1 MVPTDWCNQ
10 LILYSKLDLSWSNPA
25 NILKDRKLR
34 VRGDWKGIRL
44 RDKVCGY
51 LIFVTSLYAHGD
63 IFVYSLLQLV
73 SFSFLSSRFFVLLFI
88 VFSHYY
94 YYYYF
99 LGYKFFCSRFFFFIR
114 RSIHVIC
121 YSMYHKLL
129 LIAFYCCLHPC
140 KRSKL
145 PSSQ

>member
-1 MVPTDWCNQ
+1 MPTDWCNQ

-25 NILKDRKLR
+25 NTLKDRKLR
-34 VRGDWKGIRL
+34 VRGDWKGMRL

-51 LIFVTSLYAHGD
+51 LIFVTSLYAYGD

-73 SFSFLSSRFFVLLFI
+73 SFSFCRRGSLFFYLLFSVI
-88 VFSHYY
+88 FIIIILVISSFVV
-94 YYYYF
+94 
-99 LGYKFFCSRFFFFIR
+99 GFFFFIR

>member
-1 MVPTDWCNQ
+1 MPTDWCNQ

-25 NILKDRKLR
+25 NTLKDRKLR

-51 LIFVTSLYAHGD
+51 LIFVTSFYAYGD

-73 SFSFLSSRFFVLLFI
+73 SFSFCRRGSLFFYLLFSVI
-88 VFSHYY
+88 FIIIILVISSFVV
-94 YYYYF
+94 
-99 LGYKFFCSRFFFFIR
+99 GFFFFIR

>member
-25 NILKDRKLR
+25 NTLKDRKLR
-34 VRGDWKGIRL
+34 VRGDWKGMRL

-51 LIFVTSLYAHGD
+51 LIFVTSLYAYGD

-88 VFSHYY
+88 IFSHYY
-94 YYYYF
+94 YYF
-99 LGYKFFCSRFFFFIR
+99 GYKFFCSRLFFFYQTKYT
-114 RSIHVIC
+114 C
-121 YSMYHKLL
+121 NLL
-129 LIAFYCCLHPC
+129 
-140 KRSKL
+140 
-145 PSSQ
+145 